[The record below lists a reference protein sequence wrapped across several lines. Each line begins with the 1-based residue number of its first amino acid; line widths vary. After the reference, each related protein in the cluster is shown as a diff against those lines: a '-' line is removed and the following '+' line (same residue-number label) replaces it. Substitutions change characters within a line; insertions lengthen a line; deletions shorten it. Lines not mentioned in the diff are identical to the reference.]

1 LTKVSRAC
9 ENGELRTCRMLW
21 SSRLVAVPALLGS
34 SSDLT
39 TCIYGDILQV
49 LVETWKLLGLRFD
62 CARMVLEED

>member
-1 LTKVSRAC
+1 
-9 ENGELRTCRMLW
+9 MLW